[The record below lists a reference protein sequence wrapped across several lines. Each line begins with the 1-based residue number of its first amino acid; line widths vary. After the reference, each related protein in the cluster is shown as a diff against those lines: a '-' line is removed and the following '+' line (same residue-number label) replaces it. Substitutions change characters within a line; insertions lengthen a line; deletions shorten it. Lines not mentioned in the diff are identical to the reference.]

1 MLYFVYI
8 FNIARFIIWQSDE
21 IISYIIL
28 YFVSE

>member
-8 FNIARFIIWQSDE
+8 FNFARFIIWLSDE

-28 YFVSE
+28 YFVFE